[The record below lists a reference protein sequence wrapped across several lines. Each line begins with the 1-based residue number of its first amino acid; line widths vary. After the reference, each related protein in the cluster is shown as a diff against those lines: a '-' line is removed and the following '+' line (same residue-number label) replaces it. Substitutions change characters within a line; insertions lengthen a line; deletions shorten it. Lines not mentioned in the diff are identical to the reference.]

1 MVVQIDGKLIP
12 LKPSGWLHRGRC
24 PACESSPSLG
34 VNTREE
40 TVTAHC
46 FMCGKDFTDVVVVSE

>member
-1 MVVQIDGKLIP
+1 MVVQVDGKLIP
-12 LKPSGWLHRGRC
+12 LKPAGRLYRGRC
-24 PACESSPSLG
+24 PACESSPNLG
-34 VNTREE
+34 VNIHGE